1 MLAAAEDAVEE
12 ESVGLVEVVPLVV
25 VVDGAVEV
33 VVVEAVVAPVKS
45 MKLVFFSCRL
55 TLIINIQKLS
65 VWRQF

>member
-33 VVVEAVVAPVKS
+33 VVVEAVVAPMKLL
-45 MKLVFFSCRL
+45 KLVFFNCKL
-55 TLIINIQKLS
+55 TFTINL
-65 VWRQF
+65 

>member
-33 VVVEAVVAPVKS
+33 VVVEAVVAPVKL
-45 MKLVFFSCRL
+45 MKLADLGAYGALFL
-55 TLIINIQKLS
+55 EIDK
-65 VWRQF
+65 

>member
-33 VVVEAVVAPVKS
+33 VVVEAVVAPVKL
-45 MKLVFFSCRL
+45 MKLVFFS
-55 TLIINIQKLS
+55 
-65 VWRQF
+65 

>member
-45 MKLVFFSCRL
+45 MKLVFFSCKLIL
-55 TLIINIQKLS
+55 TINL
-65 VWRQF
+65 